1 MKLKPYF
8 SSPGAIALRLDEAG
22 ADGLVLFNRFIYL
35 DIDLERLAVRPVVD
49 LSSPAEARVARTWI
63 ALLRGKVRA
72 SLAAT
77 TGVEVPADLA
87 RYLLAGAD
95 VVMTT
100 SALLG
105 HGPEYATVLLDGLSS
120 WMRHKGFQTAG
131 ELRGK
136 LSAPDTTDRAGYVA
150 AMRAANAGGY
160 APW

>member
-1 MKLKPYF
+1 
-8 SSPGAIALRLDEAG
+8 
-22 ADGLVLFNRFIYL
+22 
-35 DIDLERLAVRPVVD
+35 
-49 LSSPAEARVARTWI
+49 
-63 ALLRGKVRA
+63 LRGKVRA

-100 SALLG
+100 SALLR
-105 HGPEYATVLLDGLSS
+105 HGPEYATELLDGLSS
-120 WMRHKGFQTAG
+120 WMRHKGFQTVG
-131 ELRGK
+131 ELRGM
-136 LSAPDTTDRAGYVA
+136 LSAPDITDRAAYERAGYVT